1 MKTWVKNYREI
12 EDWEWYKTE
21 NMAHIWQH
29 IIRKANHE
37 DKFWQGKLVK
47 RGQFIT
53 GRVELSRQ
61 TGISE
66 QQIRTCLN
74 RLKSTNEITI
84 EATNKFTI
92 ITICKYD
99 EYQCQ
104 NGEIQDE
111 STSTLTS
118 RSTSH
123 PTNNQPAI
131 NQQSTTNK
139 NIRIK
144 ERDSNIDITWKTDF
158 EKYKEDCKAAF
169 DKFSTD
175 QSFLIEQSSYYPK
188 LDVVKTMWNSYRSF
202 WGEES
207 GWKYFKKARTKT
219 INWEL
224 TIVKA
229 IKFKSNWIYLDD
241 RKQQSDT
248 GEKKVFSLNKP

>member
-21 NMAHIWQH
+21 NMAHVWQH

-37 DKFWQGKLVK
+37 DKLWQGKLVK
-47 RGQFIT
+47 RGQLIT

-61 TGISE
+61 TGVSE

-84 EATNKFTI
+84 ESTNKFTI

-123 PTNNQPAI
+123 PTSNQPAI

-144 ERDSNIDITWKTDF
+144 EKDSIDIDTLWRTDF
-158 EKYKEDCKAAF
+158 EKYKTDCKAAF

-175 QSFLIEQSSYYPK
+175 QQFISEQSSYYPRI
-188 LDVVKTMWNSYRSF
+188 DIVKTMWNAYRSF
-202 WGEES
+202 WGEEP
-207 GWKYFKKARTKT
+207 GWNYFKKKRTKK
-219 INWEL
+219 INWKL
-224 TIVKA
+224 IIINA
-229 IKFKSNWIYLDD
+229 IKFKPNLIYLENKPDQPPD
-241 RKQQSDT
+241 
-248 GEKKVFSLNKP
+248 EPKVFSMKKT